1 LCTVSTGHKDR
12 TLAQH
17 PYRALFPEMPVQ
29 AAS

>member
-1 LCTVSTGHKDR
+1 VLTVHKDR

-29 AAS
+29 VAS